1 MGRGPAG
8 ADGGGRDE
16 KSLRQAEGARDE
28 ESDQEKDGG
37 RVLRVAAVGDF
48 HCGAAGDSAEL
59 AEIFAGVAADAD
71 VLLLMGDMTTHG
83 EREQVEEFL
92 RSLRG
97 VELPMLSVLGNH
109 DHDTGR
115 AEEVTAMLEDGGVRV
130 LDGDAVE
137 IDGVGFAGAKGFG
150 GGFGRYALGT
160 FGERS
165 IKAFVEAAVE
175 EELKLERALSELR
188 TETKVVLLHYS
199 PITETLG
206 AEPEQIWPFLGS
218 SRLLRPIEAFEAS
231 VVFHGHA
238 HIGAPEGRTPAGIP
252 VYNVA
257 LPVLRAAGMEYRIW
271 DTPAP
276 DRRRADASDG

>member
-1 MGRGPAG
+1 MERGPAA
-8 ADGGGRDE
+8 ADEGGRDGE
-16 KSLRQAEGARDE
+16 PVRDE
-28 ESDQEKDGG
+28 DGG
-37 RVLRVAAVGDF
+37 RVLRIAAVGDF
-48 HCGAAGDSAEL
+48 HCGAPGDAAEL
-59 AEIFAGVAADAD
+59 AEIFTGVATDAD

-83 EREQVEEFL
+83 EPEQVEAFL
-92 RSLRG
+92 SSLSG
-97 VELPMLSVLGNH
+97 VDVPMLSVLGNH
-109 DHDTGR
+109 DHETGR
-115 AEEVTAMLEDGGVRV
+115 AAEVTAMLEDGGVRV

-137 IDGVGFAGAKGFG
+137 IDGVGFVGTKGFG

-199 PITETLG
+199 PITDTLG
-206 AEPEQIWPFLGS
+206 DEPEQIWPFLGS
-218 SRLLRPIEAFEAS
+218 SRLLRPIEAFEAT

-271 DTPAP
+271 ETPAP
-276 DRRRADASDG
+276 DRRRHDDSAD